1 MEQFEAHGAAA
12 GDSRPALYV
21 VATPIGNLRDITL
34 RAIDVLKSVA
44 LVAAEDTRVTA
55 RLLGHYQIA
64 TTLTALHAH
73 NEKGVIPRVLR
84 MLAQGKSVA
93 LVSDAGTPAIS
104 DPGAQLV
111 AAARAAGHRVVPVP
125 GASALTAAMSAA
137 GFSDPRFLFQGF
149 LPQRAGERR
158 RVIEALRTVRWA
170 LVFYE
175 APHRIDAALADLC
188 ELLGAARRIVIAREL
203 TKLFETMHACT
214 LGEARQWLAA
224 DANRARGEF
233 VLIVEGAA
241 DADDEPDRARRV
253 LEVLLA
259 EVPLAQAVALAARI
273 TGAKKNALYALAL
286 AMRKRDE

>member
-1 MEQFEAHGAAA
+1 
-12 GDSRPALYV
+12 V
-21 VATPIGNLRDITL
+21 
-34 RAIDVLKSVA
+34 
-44 LVAAEDTRVTA
+44 
-55 RLLGHYQIA
+55 
-64 TTLTALHAH
+64 
-73 NEKGVIPRVLR
+73 
-84 MLAQGKSVA
+84 
-93 LVSDAGTPAIS
+93 
-104 DPGAQLV
+104 
-111 AAARAAGHRVVPVP
+111 
-125 GASALTAAMSAA
+125 
-137 GFSDPRFLFQGF
+137 
-149 LPQRAGERR
+149 
-158 RVIEALRTVRWA
+158 

>member
-1 MEQFEAHGAAA
+1 MEQLEVHGAAG

-34 RAIDVLKSVA
+34 RALDVLKSVA

-55 RLLGHYQIA
+55 RLLGRYQIA
-64 TTLTALHAH
+64 TPLTALHAH
-73 NEKGVIPRVLR
+73 NEKGVIPRMLR
-84 MLAQGKSVA
+84 TLAQGKSVA

-111 AAARAAGHRVVPVP
+111 AAARAAGHRVVPIP
-125 GASALTAAMSAA
+125 GASALTAAISAA

-158 RVIEALRTVRWA
+158 RVLEAVRAVPCA

-188 ELLGAARRIVIAREL
+188 ELLGAGRRIVIAREL

-224 DANRARGEF
+224 DEHRTRGEF

-241 DADDEPDRARRV
+241 DEDDDSDRVRHV
-253 LEVLLA
+253 LELLLA
-259 EVPLAQAVALAARI
+259 EVPLKQAVALAVRI
-273 TGAKKNALYALAL
+273 TGAKKNELYALAL
-286 AMRKRDE
+286 EMKKRAP